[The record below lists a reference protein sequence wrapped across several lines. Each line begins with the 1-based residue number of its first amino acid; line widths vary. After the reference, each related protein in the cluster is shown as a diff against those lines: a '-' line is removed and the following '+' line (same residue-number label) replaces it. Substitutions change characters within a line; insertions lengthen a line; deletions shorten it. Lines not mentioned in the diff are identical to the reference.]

1 MLENYK
7 DDYKDI
13 IILADTFSQIRHP
26 TIIKILLFRGI
37 LFHKYFI
44 QQSLLKIHLG
54 SPYLKVP

>member
-26 TIIKILLFRGI
+26 TIIKILLFRRI

-54 SPYLKVP
+54 

>member
-26 TIIKILLFRGI
+26 TIIKILFRRI